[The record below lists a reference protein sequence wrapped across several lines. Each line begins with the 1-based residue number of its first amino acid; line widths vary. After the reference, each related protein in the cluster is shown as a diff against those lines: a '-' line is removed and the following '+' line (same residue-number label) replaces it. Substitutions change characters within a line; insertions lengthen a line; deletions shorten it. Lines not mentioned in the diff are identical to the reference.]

1 MPHFKVHVVL
11 TVGLDVVQF
20 APGDEVPDWALEFVG
35 DHCFADAVEPDVVSD
50 EPFMRPAD
58 DSAEPAP
65 EPAATAAPDFT
76 GAAKPRATRAPRKK
90 A

>member
-35 DHCFADAVEPDVVSD
+35 DHCFADVVVSEVVGDESFTGPTGDTEPEPD
-50 EPFMRPAD
+50 
-58 DSAEPAP
+58 P
-65 EPAATAAPDFT
+65 EPTAPDFT
-76 GAAKPRATRAPRKK
+76 GTAKPARTPRKK